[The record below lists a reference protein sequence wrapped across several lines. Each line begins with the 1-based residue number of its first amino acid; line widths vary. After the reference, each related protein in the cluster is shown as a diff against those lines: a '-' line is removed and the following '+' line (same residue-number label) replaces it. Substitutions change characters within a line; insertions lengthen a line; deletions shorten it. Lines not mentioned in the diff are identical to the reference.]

1 MCVGGMVAKAS
12 SLGSDLV
19 VDYTICHHNWQYD
32 FLLPSEVEIVSAYQL
47 LYGGGAHPS
56 DVVKP
61 LTTRL
66 AKKTVKTLT
75 TMARRRM
82 QWQRTRE
89 QSMPQ
94 PEL

>member
-47 LYGGGAHPS
+47 LYGGEAHPS
-56 DVVKP
+56 DGE
-61 LTTRL
+61 
-66 AKKTVKTLT
+66 ASDDEAGEEDSEDSDDNGQAEDA
-75 TMARRRM
+75 MAADA
-82 QWQRTRE
+82 
-89 QSMPQ
+89 
-94 PEL
+94 